1 MGTRSLYDEISR
13 NKRSSILLASVLSI
27 IIVALLFSFSYI
39 FAPEYLY
46 VVLPLSLVFVVGYSY
61 SSWMYGDQ
69 VVISATGAV
78 PAEGREHI
86 YLRDTVEGLS
96 LAAGI
101 PVPKVYVIPSD
112 EINAFATGRDPE
124 HASVAVTRGLLN
136 ALDRQELEG
145 VLAHELSHVRNRDVT
160 FMTLVAVL
168 VGLAAILSHIILR
181 TYRFGSVRG
190 GRRGGRGRSDGDRK
204 SLEIAIL
211 AVGFLLAIFAPLL
224 TRIVQFAVSRQREF
238 LADAS
243 GAELTRY
250 PEGLASA
257 LEKIKGHNRGDMDV
271 SEAVSHLFIADP
283 NRSALDALYATH
295 PPLEERIKRLRAI

>member
-27 IIVALLFSFSYI
+27 ITVALIFSFSYI

-46 VVLPLSLVFVVGYSY
+46 IVLPFSLVFVVGYSY
-61 SSWMYGDQ
+61 SSWMYGDR
-69 VVISATGAV
+69 VVLGATGAV

-96 LAAGI
+96 LAAGV
-101 PVPKVYVIPSD
+101 PTPKVYVVPSD

-145 VLAHELSHVRNRDVT
+145 VLAHELSHVRNRDVA

-168 VGLAAILSHIILR
+168 VGLVAILSHIILR
-181 TYRFGSVRG
+181 TYRFGG
-190 GRRGGRGRSDGDRK
+190 GRRGRRGRGDGDKRG
-204 SLEIAIL
+204 LEIAIL

-224 TRIVQFAVSRQREF
+224 TRIVQFAVSRKREY

-283 NRSALDALYATH
+283 NKSALDALYATH
-295 PPLEERIKRLRAI
+295 PPLDERIKRLRAM

>member
-1 MGTRSLYDEISR
+1 MGTRSPYDEISR

-27 IIVALLFSFSYI
+27 ITVALIFSFSYI

-46 VVLPLSLVFVVGYSY
+46 IVLPFSLVFVVGYSY
-61 SSWMYGDQ
+61 SSWMYGDR
-69 VVISATGAV
+69 VVLSATGAV

-96 LAAGI
+96 LAAGV
-101 PVPKVYVIPSD
+101 PTPKVYVVPSM

-145 VLAHELSHVRNRDVT
+145 VLAHELSHIRNRDVT

-168 VGLAAILSHIILR
+168 VGLVAILSHIILR
-181 TYRFGSVRG
+181 TYRFGG
-190 GRRGGRGRSDGDRK
+190 GRRGSRGRGDGDKRG
-204 SLEIAIL
+204 LEIAIL
-211 AVGFLLAIFAPLL
+211 AVGFLLAIFAPIL
-224 TRIVQFAVSRQREF
+224 TRLVQFAVSRRREY

-283 NRSALDALYATH
+283 NRSALDLLYATH
-295 PPLEERIKRLRAI
+295 PPLEERIKRLRAM